1 MIQTVLF
8 DLDGTIVDTNELIVQ
23 SFLHSLEGETPEPL
37 SRELIIPNMG
47 RPLVEQME
55 FFTGQTEKTQVDALI
70 KKYRTF
76 NLSKHDE
83 LVKEF
88 PNVHTVMEKLHANG
102 IKIGIVT
109 SKIRQTTLM
118 GLKLCGLDTFI
129 STIVTVEDV
138 KEAKPHPEGI
148 LAALKELGSSPGQA
162 IMVGDSHYDIE
173 AAQNAGVTAVGV
185 TWSWKGRSY
194 LEGYNPDYLIDDMY
208 DLLPIVGLTSDV
220 NAG

>member
-23 SFLHSLEGETPEPL
+23 SFLHSLEGETPEPV

-55 FFTGQTEKTQVDALI
+55 FFSGRKEVEALI
-70 KKYRTF
+70 TKYRTF

-88 PNVHTVMEKLHANG
+88 PNVRTVMAKLHENG

-118 GLKLCGLDTFI
+118 GLKLCGLDKYV

-148 LAALKELGSSPGQA
+148 LAALATLGGSPEQA
-162 IMVGDSHYDIE
+162 LMVGDSHYDIE
-173 AAQNAGVTAVGV
+173 AAKNAGVLAVGV
-185 TWSWKGRSY
+185 TWSWKGRTY
-194 LEGYNPDYLIDDMY
+194 LEQYNPDYLIDDMF
-208 DLLPIVGLTSDV
+208 DLLPIVGLASDV
-220 NAG
+220 ESR